1 MLGLLSVVAGY
12 AGTIEIGG
20 VNGLTA
26 NYINQV
32 SGAVCAAGAGNC
44 VTGSTTGYAERNY
57 DTILFSGASSNSG
70 ATTPVPFTGYAQ
82 DGGTPSGSTLT
93 GGTTF
98 AMLSDGTA
106 ADTSSYNYWGS
117 KGINNAVNTLVVPI
131 GIFGVTDVW
140 TMLENQWGT
149 LGGNDT
155 TLTFNYGTSSNQASG
170 YTQVVVALDNN
181 NGTTGFNGQLNS
193 AVSCTTSASEC
204 STTTSPVKSVA
215 ATSVINGVTVNTAT
229 IYSSSY
235 TNATGVYY
243 GGTAGKVR
251 LNDQQFVLPSVD
263 SDLWLVSISVT
274 ENDANSPQSATAL
287 GNGTLP
293 SETALS
299 AITVDNNS
307 ALTPTP
313 EPTTIL
319 LLLSG
324 LGAIGFRR
332 LRRN

>member
-1 MLGLLSVVAGY
+1 
-12 AGTIEIGG
+12 
-20 VNGLTA
+20 
-26 NYINQV
+26 
-32 SGAVCAAGAGNC
+32 
-44 VTGSTTGYAERNY
+44 
-57 DTILFSGASSNSG
+57 
-70 ATTPVPFTGYAQ
+70 
-82 DGGTPSGSTLT
+82 
-93 GGTTF
+93 
-98 AMLSDGTA
+98 MLSDGTA